1 MQKLRKPLSVL
12 LALMMVFTVFTVVP
26 VSAAEA
32 EWEGEGTDDYPYI
45 ISSEEDWNALATA
58 YDQYDKSFKLDDDI
72 TVGAMIG
79 TPEHP
84 FMGHFDGDGHTLTFN
99 LDTDED
105 YAAPFRYVVGY
116 PEFRDLKVG
125 GTINTGAKY
134 AAGVVADYLRLGADY
149 DDTTMTI
156 ENVRCE
162 LTINSSVAGD
172 GSHGG
177 IMATSEDF
185 TRCHVNMNGCVF
197 TGRMLGDQTTHCG
210 GLVGYGKAAINL
222 QDCVFAPEEFGFSL
236 NGFDP
241 IGRVAENIVST
252 YLQAFNSYYTVNAAS
267 HNYGRQ
273 ICEITYDDH
282 LDLGFVRGD
291 TAYSVSGI
299 VPYNKGVE
307 LNGKLCI
314 GVGEEITV
322 TPIDDEQ
329 IVVGVWCNGTELFPS
344 ESGAYTF
351 KMPAED
357 VNVSF
362 ETEGFI
368 KWDGEG
374 TEASPYLIHDIKE
387 WNRLRQ
393 RPEYNNCCFKLAGDI
408 AVNTMIGTEEHPFT
422 GSLDGDGHSIT
433 FNYRA
438 DHEYAA
444 PFRYVQGG
452 SFKDLSLGG
461 RIDTNRKYMAGLI
474 ACQTGATTIENC
486 FSDIEIY
493 SSCREQELGYGGF
506 VGHSKSNAS
515 VTVTGCCYDGK
526 LIPVSGNNAEFNYL
540 GTTGAFVGFSEGE
553 SVFTYC
559 LCLPEMWSFCSAEAF
574 PFVYGG
580 TTMIGRYC
588 YYIEGDRFSDPG
600 QGLNAHFA
608 HVGDGLSVD
617 FGEATTVYDVSG
629 IAVHEN
635 DIGGCFVEYKGE
647 MIATEG
653 IPISFT
659 AQADD
664 GYSILRIKV
673 GSTVLTKDE
682 NKEYT
687 FSMPDE
693 DVTINGEFVA
703 RTQWVGKG
711 TKLYPYIIN
720 SVDDWNKLVL
730 RHQDY
735 GHYYKLNADITI
747 DKSVGSSE
755 HPFKGDFNGN
765 GHTITLAFTED
776 TGKTAPFCFV
786 GGNTR
791 IHDLKIDGSITTN
804 KQSVAGIISCQRG
817 GTVEIEY
824 CRVSAELNLSYYYEG
839 KHGGFVGAVADGANL
854 TILGCV
860 FDGKIKDSD
869 CAVYKA
875 NSSGGFVGWAEGEGA
890 VDLKDCLFMP
900 SQLSLKTSITNLFH
914 ENHTFVGNSNSK
926 TVTLDNCWYTDAFDV
941 AQGTKGY
948 TVTAGEDIT
957 LNFGQ
962 YDGYYRVVDLFVFID
977 EGLAIDCEKD
987 LRKNTFGGTLIAAQG
1002 TEVPFTVTPVIGSSV
1017 DKLYANGEPLAEP
1030 EDDRYTLTVPAQN
1043 VTVTADLEHEDIVK
1057 LHSLTLD
1064 GDIGVNYYLELT
1076 EAEIEQNIK
1085 VSFAWHTKTKE
1096 IKVNAANYVS
1106 DLGLYKVT
1114 CNVSAPE
1121 MADEITAVITA
1132 GGKEVETDRYSV
1144 KAYAYE
1150 ILTED
1155 YKTEYLK
1162 TKTEE
1167 EYNSLATL
1175 VKTML
1180 NYGAATQVQFANNH
1194 PNTTFANDDI
1204 DYDLVPLTEDELKA
1218 INMPAPDKE
1227 AINAQLEGSELQ
1239 YYGCTMLLHSK
1250 TALRFYFLKERF
1262 YTDVTGIRLD
1272 DNFAKSYNDNYGY
1285 VEMTY
1290 PAYEMNRAYT
1300 LSFNGTELGSYS
1312 ALTYIK
1318 DVLSD
1323 ANADETLKN
1332 TVTAMYRYHIAA
1344 VDWFDNQ
1351 TN

>member
-12 LALMMVFTVFTVVP
+12 LALLMVFTVFTVVP

-32 EWEGEGTDDYPYI
+32 EWDGAGTDDSPYI
-45 ISSEEDWNALATA
+45 IRSAEDWNALATA
-58 YDQYDKSFKLDDDI
+58 YDQYDKSFKLGDDI

-116 PEFRDLKVG
+116 PEFRNLKVG

-149 DDTTMTI
+149 DDATMTI

-185 TRCHVNMNGCVF
+185 TRCHVNMNGCAY
-197 TGRMLGDQTTHCG
+197 TGRMLGSQTTHCG

-241 IGRVAENIVST
+241 IGRLTENIVST
-252 YLQAFNSYYTVNAAS
+252 YLTANNTYYTVNTNS

-307 LNGKLCI
+307 LDGKLCI

-329 IVVGVWCNGTELFPS
+329 IVVGVWCNDTELFPS

-368 KWDGEG
+368 AWDGEG
-374 TEASPYLIHDIKE
+374 TETSPYLIHDINE

-393 RPEYNNCCFKLAGDI
+393 RPEYNDRCFKLAGDI
-408 AVNTMIGTEEHPFT
+408 TVNTMIGTEAQPFT
-422 GSLDGDGHSIT
+422 GSFDGDGHSIT

-438 DHEYAA
+438 DHDYAA

-461 RIDTNRKYMAGLI
+461 RIDTSKKYMSGLI

-493 SSCREQELGYGGF
+493 SSCREQGVGYGGF

-526 LIPVSGNNAEFNYL
+526 LIPVSGNNVSFNHL
-540 GTTGAFVGFSEGE
+540 GTTGAFVGFSEGD
-553 SVFTYC
+553 SAFSYC
-559 LCLPEMWSFCSAEAF
+559 LCLPEMWSFCSAEAY

-580 TTMIGRYC
+580 LTRITKC
-588 YYIEGDRFSDPG
+588 YYIAGDRFSNNTQ

-608 HVGDGLSVD
+608 HVGDGLNVD
-617 FGEATTVYDVSG
+617 FGEASTVYDVSG
-629 IAVHEN
+629 IALHEN
-635 DIGGCFVEYKGE
+635 DIGECTLEYKGE
-647 MIATEG
+647 MIATEDT
-653 IPISFT
+653 PVSFT

-673 GSTVLTKDE
+673 GCTVLTKDE
-682 NKEYT
+682 NKVYT
-687 FSMPDE
+687 FSMPGD
-693 DVTINGEFVA
+693 DVTINGEFTSHN
-703 RTQWVGKG
+703 RWDGSG
-711 TKLYPYIIN
+711 TKLTPYIIN
-720 SVDDWNKLVL
+720 NVDDWNRLVL
-730 RHQDY
+730 WQQKYANYFR
-735 GHYYKLNADITI
+735 LNADITI

-755 HPFKGDFNGN
+755 HPFTGDFDGN

-776 TGKTAPFCFV
+776 TGNTAPFRYA
-786 GGNTR
+786 GGNAR
-791 IHDLKIDGSITTN
+791 IHDLKINGSITTN
-804 KQSVAGIISCQRG
+804 KQSAAGIISHQSGSGNVQIIR
-817 GTVEIEY
+817 

-839 KHGGFVGAVADGANL
+839 RHGGFVGTVPNGASL
-854 TILGCV
+854 TITSCV

-869 CAVYKA
+869 SSVCKC
-875 NSSGGFVGWAEGEGA
+875 NSSGGFVGWSEGS
-890 VDLKDCLFMP
+890 VSLTYCLFIP
-900 SQLSLKTSITNLFH
+900 TQISLKPNALFND
-914 ENHTFVGNSNSK
+914 NHTFVGSSAGTNVSLN
-926 TVTLDNCWYTDAFDV
+926 NCWYTEAFDV
-941 AQGTKGY
+941 EQGTKGY

-957 LNFGQ
+957 VNFGK
-962 YDGYYRVVDLFVFID
+962 YDDYFPVVNLFIFD
-977 EGLAIDCEKD
+977 GEGLAVDCEKD
-987 LRKNTFGGTLIAAQG
+987 LEKNTFGGTLIAAQG
-1002 TEVPFTVTPVIGSSV
+1002 TEVPFTVTPGIGCAV
-1017 DKLYANGEPLAEP
+1017 DQLYANGELLGEP
-1030 EDDRYTLTVPAQN
+1030 EDDWYTLTVPAQN
-1043 VTVTADLEHEDIVK
+1043 VVVTSALVHDDIVK
-1057 LHSLTLD
+1057 LHSLTLN
-1064 GDIGVNYYLELT
+1064 GDIGVNFYLDLT

-1085 VSFAWHTKTKE
+1085 VVFAWHTKTKE

-1132 GGKEVETDRYSV
+1132 GGKEVETDCYSV
-1144 KAYAYE
+1144 KTYADE
-1150 ILTED
+1150 ILSAK
-1155 YKTEYLK
+1155 YRTEYLK
-1162 TKTEE
+1162 TKSED

-1204 DYDLVPLTEDELKA
+1204 DYDLVPLTEVELSA
-1218 INMPAPDKE
+1218 INMPAPDKA
-1227 AINAQLEGSELQ
+1227 AINAQLNGTDLQ
-1239 YYGCTMLLHSK
+1239 YYGYTMLLHSN
-1250 TALRFYFLKERF
+1250 TNLRFYFLKDRPF
-1262 YTDVTGIRLD
+1262 TDISVIRLGDNFAQTYD
-1272 DNFAKSYNDNYGY
+1272 DNFAY
-1285 VEMTY
+1285 VEMAY
-1290 PAYEMNRAYT
+1290 PANELDRAYT
-1300 LSFNGTELGSYS
+1300 LRINGTDFGSYS
-1312 ALTYIK
+1312 ALTYVK
-1318 DVLSD
+1318 DVLT
-1323 ANADETLKN
+1323 AADVDQTLKN
-1332 TVTAMYRYHIAA
+1332 TVTAMYRYHKAA
-1344 VDWFDNQ
+1344 VDWFSYKNS
-1351 TN
+1351 